1 MPRWFFPVSICCLFF
16 SSSPPPLAVWVLRAA
31 AGTCL
36 VSYLWSRTGDSGCA
50 QRRRLTN
57 WFQCASSRRKKQK
70 TKQTHTHTQIKPK
83 ESEVGTSRQPPSS
96 SATKRRKCDAS
107 GGPSGAT
114 RYTASL
120 QRTPPDPRHTGPLSA
135 DSTRTAERFT
145 VRSYPAATGRCVRLH
160 ARSPDQTASGGICAF
175 RIKAE

>member
-1 MPRWFFPVSICCLFF
+1 MTVDARNDGHSPTDF
-16 SSSPPPLAVWVLRAA
+16 SALR
-31 AGTCL
+31 
-36 VSYLWSRTGDSGCA
+36 REEK
-50 QRRRLTN
+50 N
-57 WFQCASSRRKKQK
+57 KNKKHTY
-70 TKQTHTHTQIKPK
+70 TKIMPK

-120 QRTPPDPRHTGPLSA
+120 QRTPPDRRHTGPLSA

-160 ARSPDQTASGGICAF
+160 ARTQLRPYRKRRDLRLQNKSSIGCRGGRKRRGQKESHGGKVEHQKNVMLSRCAQN
-175 RIKAE
+175 AT

>member
-1 MPRWFFPVSICCLFF
+1 MRRQEPAWCP
-16 SSSPPPLAVWVLRAA
+16 
-31 AGTCL
+31 TCGAEQ
-36 VSYLWSRTGDSGCA
+36 VTVDARNDGDSPTDFSA
-50 QRRRLTN
+50 LRREE
-57 WFQCASSRRKKQK
+57 KKQK

-160 ARSPDQTASGGICAF
+160 ARSPDHTASGGICAF
-175 RIKAE
+175 KIKAE

>member
-1 MPRWFFPVSICCLFF
+1 MPRWFFPVSICCLF
-16 SSSPPPLAVWVLRAA
+16 SSSHPPTGCLSFTCGGRNLPGVLPVEQNRWQWMRA
-31 AGTCL
+31 TTETHQL
-36 VSYLWSRTGDSGCA
+36 ISVR
-50 QRRRLTN
+50 
-57 WFQCASSRRKKQK
+57 FVEKKK
-70 TKQTHTHTQIKPK
+70 TKNKTNTHTHTQIKPK